1 MHLELYVITD
11 ETISGGKS
19 HVEIARAAIAGGA
32 DAIQLRDKHCS
43 CRQLICLG
51 KAISEMTKEKSVL
64 FLVNDRLDVA
74 IACGADG
81 VHLGQDD
88 LRVDTARQ
96 IAPRGFIIGV
106 SVGSTEEAEQAE
118 KDGADYIAF
127 SPVFDTTS
135 KNNAGPGHGLTLL
148 RAICDRVS
156 IPVIAIGGIGIA
168 NAAGV
173 FEAGADGIAIISAV
187 VGSSDISRAAGE
199 LKLLIR
205 NVKPA
210 SRSNAKKRGQ

>member
-32 DAIQLRDKHCS
+32 DAIQLRDKHCG
-43 CRQLICLG
+43 CRQLVRMG
-51 KAISEMTKEKSVL
+51 KEIVDLIKDSDAL

-81 VHLGQDD
+81 VHIGQGDI
-88 LRVDTARQ
+88 RVDTARQ
-96 IAPRGFIIGV
+96 IAPPGFIIGV

-118 KDGADYIAF
+118 KDGADYVAC

-148 RAICDRVS
+148 RAICNRVS
-156 IPVIAIGGIGIA
+156 IPVIAIGGIGRT
-168 NAAGV
+168 NAAVV
-173 FEAGADGIAIISAV
+173 FEAGADGIAVISAV

-199 LKLLIR
+199 MKSLIR
-205 NVKPA
+205 NVKRA
-210 SRSNAKKRGQ
+210 SAQL